1 MDWFSRENLKT
12 VNHRFSPEKYGAE
25 TSNFPIFY
33 QSIEEASFYNTNSAI
48 KVRTSPFLRWLNP
61 HVEWYKAI

>member
-48 KVRTSPFLRWLNP
+48 KVRTSPFLR
-61 HVEWYKAI
+61 